1 MGPTGFAALMGDG
14 ATDPPLDE
22 AAIAVAAAL
31 QRGLDPIEWLAA
43 LDALA
48 GSCPTPTAEGVAR
61 HLCDELG
68 FVGDADDYGSWRNSC
83 LDQVI
88 VRRRGIPITLAI
100 VMIEVARRVG
110 VELHGIGMPAHFLVG
125 TTDGQHFFD
134 PFEGSKVI
142 ERVAVPQLFGRL
154 TGGRARWSEG
164 FLAPTA
170 ARHIVIRVLNNL
182 RAGLIARDD
191 AVRLGIVMQ
200 LRAALPELAREEAG
214 EIRAAT
220 ALFN

>member
-1 MGPTGFAALMGDG
+1 MGPTAFAALMGDG
-14 ATDPPLDE
+14 SADPALDE

-31 QRGLDPIEWLAA
+31 QPGLDPIEWLAA

-48 GSCPTPTAEGVAR
+48 GSCPTPTPEGVAR
-61 HLCDELG
+61 HLCDQLG
-68 FVGDADDYGSWRNSC
+68 FVGDTGDYGSWRNSC

-88 VRRRGIPITLAI
+88 VRRRGIPITLAV

-125 TTDGQHFFD
+125 TADGQRFFD
-134 PFEGSKVI
+134 PFKGSATI
-142 ERVAVPQLFGRL
+142 ERAAVPELFARV
-154 TGGRARWSEG
+154 TGGRASWSET
-164 FLAPTA
+164 FLAPTPP
-170 ARHIVIRVLNNL
+170 RHIVIRILNNL
-182 RAGLIARDD
+182 RTGLIARDD

-200 LRAALPELAREEAG
+200 LRAVMPELASDEAD